1 MNSIKKLSQLTK
13 KELQTRLRIL
23 QLELSKRFDIVFR
36 REVKM
41 IEDRIMEI
49 NERDLIQNNFNAFNP
64 DGN

>member
-1 MNSIKKLSQLTK
+1 M
-13 KELQTRLRIL
+13 

-49 NERDLIQNNFNAFNP
+49 NERDWIQNNFNAFNP